1 MSGRASNN
9 PTRLAVVEGPEEARV
24 RAWPELVRVVQ
35 LIQRR
40 VVTVLNEHEVT
51 LPQFDVLA
59 TLRFGEGV
67 TQQELAERLLV
78 TKGNV
83 CGVLDRLERLGWVE
97 RRPDPNDRR
106 ANRLY
111 LTPAGRRKVAAVLPA
126 HDALIAAAFGGIAA
140 GDVGALR
147 RILAGLDASNS
158 EAET

>member
-1 MSGRASNN
+1 M
-9 PTRLAVVEGPEEARV
+9 RLAVVESPEEARV

-40 VVTVLNEHEVT
+40 VVAVLTEHELT

-83 CGVLDRLERLGWVE
+83 CGVLDRLERLDWVE

-106 ANRLY
+106 ANRLH

-126 HDALIAAAFGGIAA
+126 HDALIADALGGIDA
-140 GDVGALR
+140 GDVAALR
-147 RILAGLDASNS
+147 RILWALDASNRG
-158 EAET
+158 AAT

>member
-1 MSGRASNN
+1 M
-9 PTRLAVVEGPEEARV
+9 RLNVVQGPEEARV

-40 VVTVLNEHEVT
+40 VTSLLSEHGLT

-59 TLRFGEGV
+59 TLRFSEGV

-97 RRPDPNDRR
+97 RRPDPDDGR

-111 LTPAGRRKVAAVLPA
+111 LTAAGRRKVAAVLPP
-126 HDALIAAAFGGIAA
+126 HDALVGDALSGISAADIA
-140 GDVGALR
+140 ALR
-147 RILAGLDASNS
+147 RILGEL
-158 EAET
+158 ETANRPDGSR